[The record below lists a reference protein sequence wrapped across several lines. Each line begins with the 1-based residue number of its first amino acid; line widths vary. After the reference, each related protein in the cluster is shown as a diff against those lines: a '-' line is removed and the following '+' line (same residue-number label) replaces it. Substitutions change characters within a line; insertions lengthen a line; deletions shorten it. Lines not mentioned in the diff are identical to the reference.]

1 VGKTNDLKWFEVKNR
16 GRIMC
21 KGWNVD
27 ARRKKKQTQ
36 LLSRREAI
44 DINNYQADIMK

>member
-1 VGKTNDLKWFEVKNR
+1 MRNGTGF
-16 GRIMC
+16 G
-21 KGWNVD
+21 VD

-44 DINNYQADIMK
+44 DINNYQTGVIK